1 MAMKKGDP
9 GTSMA
14 LRNQSKEEVYPR
26 VLLKRLSESITHP
39 FQCTGC
45 QKRFHK
51 VYEATE
57 HYFNSHQIFCDSFGK
72 PFIKD
77 LHVKNSNENKANKN
91 SKMNSNSRNNTKTN
105 INSKKNSKNNHK
117 KNSINEDGNDEIIE
131 DNIEF
136 KTEYADD
143 HDSLKVSSCK
153 QSIIFV
159 TVYFCKPTSIFSI
172 FPFAC

>member
-77 LHVKNSNENKANKN
+77 LHVKKSNENKANKN

-117 KNSINEDGNDEIIE
+117 KNNINEDGNDEIIE
-131 DNIEF
+131 DNIKF